1 MGRKMVRWR
10 IFHANLHFSAFKIWW
25 KRVKKLRMLYI
36 YIYILYFMQIRISFL
51 STNKRKFYSFS
62 IIPLLYPFCQ
72 TQMREKK
79 QKTIFSVLCIFFI
92 SSTFSSSQSNI
103 TKLDKRRNVKFFWV
117 ILELMFYAIL
127 KILSAY

>member
-1 MGRKMVRWR
+1 MVEN
-10 IFHANLHFSAFKIWW
+10 FPCKPPFFCLQNLVEKGKEIED
-25 KRVKKLRMLYI
+25 VI

-51 STNKRKFYSFS
+51 TTNKRKFYSFS

-103 TKLDKRRNVKFFWV
+103 MKLDKRRNVKFFWV